1 MGIPIGP
8 AHFSFYLSHL
18 NCHNPRMPKAVEILL
33 RSKLPPDV
41 HPLLGNLDEKN
52 LNGILAEIARKY
64 PERYEKISHELANI
78 GRNAS
83 YNQGETLSLDDL
95 YPVIDKQAI
104 FNQMDKELD
113 ALKAADLPPDEFA
126 KARNKVWLKYSN
138 DLEKATLNAGLAAG
152 NNLAYAVASGARGK
166 PQQLKMMLTTPG
178 VYTDS
183 RGDIVPIFIRNGYN
197 EGLRPAEFLA
207 GTYGARLSVVS
218 TKKSTAKGG
227 DFGKQL
233 VTSTTPLMVTEA
245 DCGVDNGIDLE
256 LDDSSL
262 KNRVLAQDTSGFRKG
277 QVIDKNVLA
286 TLRKVHKGPVLARSV
301 MTCQAKQGVC
311 ARCVGRYGDDKFPKI
326 GDAAGVTAAHAL
338 SEPVTQGA
346 LSMKHSGGAASG
358 KKDFSGFDY
367 INQFVQSPEVFPD
380 KAVIAEQDGTVDEVE
395 DAPQGGKY
403 IRIDGEEH
411 YVLPGF
417 EVLVQPGQ
425 KVEAG
430 EPLSDGLIDPK
441 DIARL
446 RGIGEARRYY
456 SDRLKQLMDD
466 TGHKADRR
474 NTEMVARAAMDHVV
488 IDGPE
493 GLGDY
498 LPDDVVSY
506 SRLEKKWKPEED
518 SQELDLGRAKGQY
531 LQKPI
536 LHYSI
541 GTRVNKGMMDRL
553 DKLGISKLL
562 VSPTQPRFRPEMVR
576 LRTAAAAVNDD
587 WLAQMHG
594 SYLSQNLRDS
604 SERGMDTN
612 ILENTHF
619 VPRLAYGAGFGSK
632 IDQTG
637 KF

>member
-1 MGIPIGP
+1 
-8 AHFSFYLSHL
+8 
-18 NCHNPRMPKAVEILL
+18 MPKAVEILL
-33 RSKLPPDV
+33 RSKLPEDIRPM
-41 HPLLGNLDEKN
+41 LGNLDEKN
-52 LNGILAEIARKY
+52 MNNILAEIARKY
-64 PERYEKISHELANI
+64 PDRYEKISHELAAI

-83 YNQGETLSLDDL
+83 YNQGETLTLGDL
-95 YPVIDKQAI
+95 FPVVDKQAI
-104 FNQMDKELD
+104 FNVMDKELD
-113 ALKAADLPPDEFA
+113 ALKKAGLTGDEYT
-126 KARNKVWLKYSN
+126 KARNKIWLKYSN
-138 DLEKATLNAGLAAG
+138 ELEKATLNAGMAQG

-183 RGDIVPIFIRNGYN
+183 HGDIVPIFIRNGYN

-233 VTSTTPLMVTEA
+233 VVSTTPLMVTET
-245 DCGVDNGIDLE
+245 DCGVNNGIDLE
-256 LDDSSL
+256 VDDSSL
-262 KNRVLAQDTSGFRKG
+262 KNRVLAADAGPFKRGT
-277 QVIDKNVLA
+277 VIDKNVLA
-286 TLRKVHKGPVLARSV
+286 QIRKTQKDPVLVRSV

-311 ARCVGRYGDDKFPKI
+311 SRCVGRSGDDKFPKI

-346 LSMKHSGGAASG
+346 LSLKHTGGAASG

-380 KAVIAEQDGTVDEVE
+380 KSVVSELDGTVDEIE

-411 YVLPGF
+411 YILPGF
-417 EVLVQPGQ
+417 DVLVKPGQ
-425 KVEAG
+425 RVEAG

-488 IDGPE
+488 IDDPD

-506 SRLEKKWKPEED
+506 SRLEKRWKPEED
-518 SQELDLGRAKGQY
+518 SVELDLGRAKGQF

-541 GTRVNKGMMDRL
+541 GTKVNKGMMERL
-553 DKLGISKLL
+553 NKLGIDRVL
-562 VSPTQPRFRPEMVR
+562 VSPSAPRFRPEMVR

-594 SYLSQNLRDS
+594 SYLSQNLRES
-604 SERGMDTN
+604 AERGLDTN
-612 ILENTHF
+612 VQENTHF
-619 VPRLAYGAGFGSK
+619 VPRLAYGAGFGK
-632 IDQTG
+632 NIEQTG